1 MGFTGSQ
8 PGQPCVSGLGYN
20 ISWASLFRTLP
31 LRLFQLL
38 PLSGKSQAC
47 HVPNLSHS
55 SHPCIIHTQY
65 KDRKL
70 RTEEQEEE
78 EARVVSHKKKWHFR
92 HSLWVGFQQPYPTR
106 SLLLSLSSIQSMHLG
121 YMLLS
126 IMAFMYS
133 ILHDFFQLDLPHS
146 IDVPRFAAF
155 TSCNSISA
163 CSRETAFDEES
174 KIPI

>member
-1 MGFTGSQ
+1 M
-8 PGQPCVSGLGYN
+8 
-20 ISWASLFRTLP
+20 
-31 LRLFQLL
+31 
-38 PLSGKSQAC
+38 
-47 HVPNLSHS
+47 PNLSHS

-126 IMAFMYS
+126 IMAFMNS

-174 KIPI
+174 KIPIWSFYLHLLSCLVLAAMFCGEFCFWMIPRLSSLQFWL